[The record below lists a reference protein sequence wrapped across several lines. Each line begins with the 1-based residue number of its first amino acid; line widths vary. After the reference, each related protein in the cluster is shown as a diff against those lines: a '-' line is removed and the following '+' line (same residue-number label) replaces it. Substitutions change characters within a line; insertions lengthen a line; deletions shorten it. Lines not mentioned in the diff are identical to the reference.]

1 MLYLIKNLF
10 LKKFRLS
17 LVSFIAVFFTSPFFS
32 LTAHGHEDLS
42 FDSVEVAPGLH
53 MLFGVGGFVGGNV
66 GLSVGDDGV
75 AMIDNGVATAIEI
88 LLKEVS
94 EITDKPVDYLINT
107 HIHGDHI
114 GNNATFGGEGASIIS
129 HDNLRESLVKS
140 GKASAAAIPVITFAD
155 EMTLHLNGDEAT
167 IFHVA
172 NAHTDGDA
180 IIHFKNANVIHT
192 GDVMFNGMFPFIDGN
207 NNGTMRGV
215 IEALTKIES
224 MANEKTKIMPGHG
237 DLASKADVTTTI
249 AMLKDSYDLVA
260 AMVKD
265 GKTDEEI
272 LAANPLSKYES
283 FSWNF
288 INTEK
293 MTTQVLSAARFFPL

>member
-1 MLYLIKNLF
+1 MLKLIKTSPI
-10 LKKFRLS
+10 KEIRLCFAS
-17 LVSFIAVFFTSPFFS
+17 LIAVISISLFFNQ
-32 LTAHGHEDLS
+32 AVHGQELS

-53 MLFGVGGFVGGNV
+53 MLFGVGGFAGGNV

-75 AMIDNGVATAIEI
+75 AMIDNGVASALDI
-88 LLKEVS
+88 LLKQVG

-114 GNNATFGGEGASIIS
+114 GNNAAFGGEGARIIS

-140 GKASAAAIPVITFAD
+140 GKAGAAAIPVITFTE
-155 EMTLHLNGDEAT
+155 EMTLHINGDEAT

-207 NNGTMRGV
+207 NGGALPGV
-215 IEALTKIES
+215 IAALTKIES
-224 MANEKTKIMPGHG
+224 MANEQTKIMPGHG
-237 DLASKADVTTTI
+237 ILAARDDVTKTI
-249 AMLKDSYDLVA
+249 AMLTDSYELVD
-260 AMVKD
+260 AMVKE

-272 LAANPLSKYES
+272 IAANPLSKYES

-293 MTTQVLSAARFFPL
+293 MTTQVLAAARSVPL